1 MLARVVEV
9 GIKGG
14 KKQEVAKI
22 LQNELVPVLQ
32 KQPGFVAYE
41 TLSRETDPNLT
52 TSITYWQNKDDA
64 DNCYAMPAY
73 TSILDKLRP
82 LLTNEIRPV
91 IHNVE
96 ISTAH
101 RIAIGKA
108 A

>member
-22 LQNELVPVLQ
+22 LRNELVPVLQ
-32 KQPGFVAYE
+32 KQLGFVAYE
-41 TLSRETDPNLT
+41 TLSRETDPNIA
-52 TSITYWQNKDDA
+52 TSITYWQSKDDA
-64 DNCYAMPAY
+64 DNCYSMPAY
-73 TSILDKLRP
+73 TSIIDKLRP
-82 LLTNEIRPV
+82 LLSNEIRPV

-96 ISTAH
+96 ISTSH

>member
-32 KQPGFVAYE
+32 KQPGFVGYE
-41 TLSRETDPNLT
+41 TLARETDPNIT
-52 TSITYWQNKDDA
+52 TSITYWQSKDYA
-64 DNCYAMPAY
+64 DSYYSTPAY

-82 LLTNEIRPV
+82 LLSNEIKPV
-91 IHNVE
+91 LHSVE
-96 ISTAH
+96 I
-101 RIAIGKA
+101 
-108 A
+108 

>member
-22 LQNELVPVLQ
+22 LRNELVPVLQ

-52 TSITYWQNKDDA
+52 TSITYWQSKDDA
-64 DNCYAMPAY
+64 DTCYSMPAY

-101 RIAIGKA
+101 RVAIGKA

>member
-22 LQNELVPVLQ
+22 LQNELLPVLR

-41 TLSRETDPNLT
+41 TLARDTDPNVT
-52 TSITYWQNKDDA
+52 TSITYWQSKDDA
-64 DNCYAMPAY
+64 DSCYSMPAY
-73 TSILDKLRP
+73 NTILSKLRP
-82 LLTNEIRPV
+82 LLSNEVRPV
-91 IHNVE
+91 LHNVE
-96 ISTAH
+96 ISTTH
-101 RIAIGKA
+101 SIAISKA

>member
-14 KKQEVAKI
+14 KKSAVVKI
-22 LQNELVPVLQ
+22 LQNELLPLLQ

-41 TLSRETDPNLT
+41 TLARDTDPNVT
-52 TSITYWQNKDDA
+52 TSITFWHSKDDA
-64 DNCYAMPAY
+64 EDCYSLPAY
-73 TSILDKLRP
+73 NTILDKLRP
-82 LLTNEIRPV
+82 LLSNEVRPV
-91 IHNVE
+91 LHQVE
-96 ISTAH
+96 ISTTH

>member
-14 KKQEVAKI
+14 KKQEVTRI
-22 LQNELVPVLQ
+22 LQNELIPVLQ

-41 TLSRETDPNLT
+41 TFSRDSDPNIT
-52 TSITYWQNKDDA
+52 TSITYWHSEDDA
-64 DNCYAMPAY
+64 DSCYSTSAY
-73 TSILDKLRP
+73 ASILNKLRP
-82 LLTNEIRPV
+82 LLSNEIRPV
-91 IHNVE
+91 LNTVV
-96 ISTAH
+96 ISTTH

>member
-14 KKQEVAKI
+14 KKKEVTKI
-22 LQNELVPVLQ
+22 LQNELLPLLQ

-41 TLSRETDPNLT
+41 TLARDTDPSVT
-52 TSITYWQNKDDA
+52 TSITYWQSKDDA
-64 DNCYAMPAY
+64 DSCYSMPAY
-73 TSILDKLRP
+73 NTILNKLRP
-82 LLTNEIRPV
+82 LLSNEIRPV
-91 IHNVE
+91 LHNVE
-96 ISTAH
+96 ISTTH